1 MSMIL
6 IFFFRNKN
14 GSKENV
20 ILNKCLLEMYV
31 EIRSSHKMFSSKEM
45 TILDITKM
53 KCFRKA
59 SEGVHY

>member
-20 ILNKCLLEMYV
+20 ILNKCLLVYV

-59 SEGVHY
+59 SEGVLY